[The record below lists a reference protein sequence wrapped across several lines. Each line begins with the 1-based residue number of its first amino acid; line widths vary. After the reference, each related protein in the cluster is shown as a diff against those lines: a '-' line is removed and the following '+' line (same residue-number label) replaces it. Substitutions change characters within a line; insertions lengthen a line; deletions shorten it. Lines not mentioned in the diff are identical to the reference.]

1 MATWKKVI
9 ADGSS
14 LSDIGTPASDDKI
27 LIQDT
32 SDSDVV
38 KYVDWSD
45 VGGGGD
51 VVSDTTPQL
60 GGDLDLN
67 SNDITGTGN
76 INITGTLNTSG
87 LATLPGISLGS
98 TGILGTGGISTT
110 GNIST
115 LGSGNISSAGT
126 LSVTGNATFNSNL
139 YTSGVQ
145 FTGSGT
151 NIIGPS
157 GTGGTQD
164 DLEIRSNGNITAVLD
179 YDSDEAAQAFI
190 VKNQAGT
197 IIFQVDED
205 GISSGLFTS
214 ATPSLATVSNWENS
228 QTGTLTV
235 SNYVSSATY
244 EVKLYNSSDVEQ
256 TSQTITN
263 NNDGTFS
270 ITSAPVLTGAYF
282 TVRSVEFGEL
292 VSQTATSNTFNITA
306 PATSKRYWRLQ
317 MTDASKNP
325 VSSQVALGDFRLY
338 TATGGGGTAYPSN
351 MTSATTP
358 SPYVVTEGYEYSS
371 TYAAWKAFDGSGSS
385 ASSMWWSLGN
395 STAANNWIQIDLG
408 SSIEMGSGECQ
419 ITTSGGWTSANYAV
433 LYGSD
438 TGSFSG
444 EEREMAFFQNIDK
457 AGESGGTFTTYTEAI
472 T

>member
-45 VGGGGD
+45 VGGGGGD
-51 VVSDTTPQL
+51 VVDDTTPQL
-60 GGDLDLN
+60 GGNLDLN
-67 SNDITGTGN
+67 SNDITGTGD
-76 INITGTLNTSG
+76 ISIT
-87 LATLPGISLGS
+87 
-98 TGILGTGGISTT
+98 
-110 GNIST
+110 
-115 LGSGNISSAGT
+115 
-126 LSVTGNATFNSNL
+126 
-139 YTSGVQ
+139 
-145 FTGSGT
+145 
-151 NIIGPS
+151 
-157 GTGGTQD
+157 
-164 DLEIRSNGNITAVLD
+164 GNITASGALSTIGNITTLGNISAQGTLGVTGNTNLGTVNVSTKLTTPAIDFSGLGGTSTVGISTVGGGSPSDLELQSNGNVTVNLD
-179 YDSDEAAQAFI
+179 YDSNEASQAFI

-214 ATPSLATVSNWENS
+214 ATPSLATVSGWENS
-228 QTGTLTV
+228 QTGTLTI

-244 EVKLYNSSDVEQ
+244 EVKLYNSSNVEQ

-325 VSSQVALGDFRLY
+325 VSSQVALGEFRLY
-338 TATGGGGTAYPSN
+338 TATGGGGTAYPAN

-358 SPYVVTEGYEYSS
+358 SPYVVSRGYQYG
-371 TYAAWKAFDGSGSS
+371 TYDAWRAFDGSGSS
-385 ASSMWWSLGN
+385 AGSMWWTISN

-408 SSIEMGSGECQ
+408 STVEMGSGECQ

-444 EEREMAFFQNIDK
+444 EEREMAFFENIDK